1 MNQIKIKTVL
11 LVFSFLFSG
20 LTFAQQ
26 TISGSVTDESGLP
39 LPGATVAVEGT
50 STGTTTDFDG
60 NYSIEASDGQTL
72 VISYVGY
79 NL

>member
-1 MNQIKIKTVL
+1 MNQIKFKTVL
-11 LVFSFLFSG
+11 LVFSFLLSG

-60 NYSIEASDGQTL
+60 NYSIQAADGQTF